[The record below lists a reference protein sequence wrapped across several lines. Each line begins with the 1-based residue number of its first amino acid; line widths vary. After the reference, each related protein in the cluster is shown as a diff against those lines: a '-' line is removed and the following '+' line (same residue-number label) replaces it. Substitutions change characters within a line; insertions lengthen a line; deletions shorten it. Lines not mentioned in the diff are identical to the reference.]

1 MYSRIFKDLKVQFVV
16 SLFILIIIIF
26 IIYLFSW

>member
-1 MYSRIFKDLKVQFVV
+1 MYLRIFKDLKVQFVV

>member
-16 SLFILIIIIF
+16 FLFILIIIIF